1 MKTQG
6 LTVRVERERLS
17 DGEPIYVALCLELD
31 LACQGTTAD
40 EAVENVTDAIEF
52 FFEVAS
58 PSEIERRLFTTE
70 EIERLSSNEADGVF
84 ITRIEVPFGKTAD
97 LVGA

>member
-1 MKTQG
+1 MKTRT

-17 DGEPIYVALCLELD
+17 DGSPIYVALCLELD
-31 LACQGTTAD
+31 MACQGATVE
-40 EAVENVTDAIEF
+40 EATENVIDAVTS

-58 PSEIERRLFTTE
+58 PSEIQRRLPITE
-70 EIERLSSNEADGVF
+70 LDGVF
-84 ITRIEVPFGKTAD
+84 LTRIEVPLGQTAD

>member
-1 MKTQG
+1 MKT

-40 EAVENVTDAIEF
+40 EALENVTDAIES

-58 PSEIERRLFTTE
+58 PSEIERRQFTAE
-70 EIERLSSNEADGVF
+70 EIERLSSTEAGGVS
-84 ITRIEVPFGKTAD
+84 ITRIEVPFGKTVD
-97 LVGA
+97 LVRA

>member
-1 MKTQG
+1 MPGGARAMKTRM

-17 DGEPIYVALCLELD
+17 DGQPIYVALCVELD
-31 LACQGTTAD
+31 LACQGATVEEATANVRD
-40 EAVENVTDAIEF
+40 AVAS

-58 PSEIERRLFTTE
+58 PSEIERS
-70 EIERLSSNEADGVF
+70 LSSTPSEGVF
-84 ITRIEVPFGKTAD
+84 LTRIEVPVGQTAD